1 MLRIIGDTMPQAPD
15 IFKRSLDDIKID
27 GLPPRDEPGYEDH
40 VLQAITLQY
49 AAKGYSAA
57 IVVQDGYVLGV
68 AVPQEGVDPKQ
79 YIMGLLEHRF
89 LEEALPALEVLAE
102 ITDDP
107 EILYNYGVCLSE
119 MGRVQES
126 VAPLKACAEAE
137 PDYAH
142 VHAALGFSYVKLGEL
157 DKAEATLRNAADKLP
172 NDLWINRNLAGLL
185 AKRGKHED
193 AKLYFERALA
203 TNPKD
208 VTTLYGLALNLEEL
222 GPQSH
227 EQAIGNYQ
235 RIIELEPNSPIAA
248 EAKQSVSRLAQEAMK
263 KKVDGGLRMDA
274 VMYMN
279 GAFETF
285 EKMDK
290 QQLANTVFEIAKL
303 GESGLSINNPDKRYS
318 LKSLKGDFSGLQ
330 LLSMMHVG
338 LKQID
343 PSMDSQSGL
352 DAEYDAAKKMA
363 GK

>member
-1 MLRIIGDTMPQAPD
+1 MPQAPE

-27 GLPPRDEPGYEDH
+27 GLPPRDAPGFEDD
-40 VLQAITLQY
+40 VLKVITLQY
-49 AAKGYSAA
+49 AAKGYTAV

-68 AVPQEGVDPKQ
+68 AVPQEGVEPKQ
-79 YIMGLLEHRF
+79 YILGLLEHGF
-89 LEEALPALEVLAE
+89 LEDALPALEVMAE
-102 ITDDP
+102 MIDDP

-119 MGRVQES
+119 MGRVKES
-126 VAPLKACAEAE
+126 VAPLRACIEAE
-137 PDYAH
+137 PDYSHA
-142 VHAALGFSYVKLGEL
+142 HAALGFSYIKLGEL
-157 DKAEATLRNAADKLP
+157 DKAETTLRNAADKIP
-172 NDLWINRNLAGLL
+172 DNLWINRNLAGLL
-185 AKRGKHED
+185 SKRGKHED
-193 AKLYFERALA
+193 AKLFFERALA
-203 TNPKD
+203 ADPKD

-248 EAKQSVSRLAQEAMK
+248 EAKKALSRLAQANMK
-263 KKVDGGLRMDA
+263 RNADGGLRMDA

-290 QQLANTVFEIAKL
+290 QQLSTTVFEIAKL
-303 GESGLSINNPDKRYS
+303 GESGLSINDPDKRYS
-318 LKSLKGDFSGLQ
+318 LKSLAGDFSGLQ

-343 PSMDSQSGL
+343 PSLDSQSGL
-352 DAEYDAAKKMA
+352 DAEYEAAKKMA